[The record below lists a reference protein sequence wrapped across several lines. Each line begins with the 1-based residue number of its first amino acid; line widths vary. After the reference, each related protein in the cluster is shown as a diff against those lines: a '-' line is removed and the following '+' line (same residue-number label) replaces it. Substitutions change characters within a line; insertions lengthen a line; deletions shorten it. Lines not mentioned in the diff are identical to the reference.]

1 MIKNGFKL
9 SATDSY
15 CSDLFPQYA
24 GYCEPKVRCNL
35 YFVREIVLGLSRKK
49 FKLFLR
55 RLYREFVLILKSHA
69 CLHTI
74 R

>member
-35 YFVREIVLGLSRKK
+35 YFVREIV
-49 FKLFLR
+49 FNW
-55 RLYREFVLILKSHA
+55 A
-69 CLHTI
+69 CQERNLNCFYEGYI
-74 R
+74 ASSF